1 MTSAGDDC
9 EGLAGTPGPDAPDW
23 AAIRDA
29 YVDRGVP
36 VRDICQAHAIHSQ
49 ALYRRAEKEDWPR
62 RREKR
67 SDAEQRRTLKILARL
82 RRLAEGQ
89 IDEIETRR
97 AARTEPPSPGEP
109 ERDARAL
116 TALAKLIEHIAAI
129 EARHQVRRDTRDGGG
144 SQADRARRRAELA
157 DKLIAMLEQER
168 AQLSETERWRAEL
181 VRCRGGASGGGRYA
195 AIRSPD
201 SGSPRRRPGRGAPG
215 HSRAGSSG
223 G

>member
-89 IDEIETRR
+89 IDEIEARR
-97 AARTEPPSPGEP
+97 AARTDPSSPAEP

-129 EARHQVRRDTRDGGG
+129 EAKHQVGRHGAQDGTDREQ
-144 SQADRARRRAELA
+144 QADRARRRAALA
-157 DKLIAMLEQER
+157 DQLIAMLEQER
-168 AQLSETERWRAEL
+168 
-181 VRCRGGASGGGRYA
+181 
-195 AIRSPD
+195 
-201 SGSPRRRPGRGAPG
+201 GAPLPERDCG
-215 HSRAGSSG
+215 
-223 G
+223 